1 MEEKLAKL
9 AAHAIAVQDACNL
22 SGVVHAFSRAM
33 TALCEMGL
41 DTDAR
46 KHCNP
51 IAILFSSK
59 IASLTGS
66 ESGVC
71 FRRHTTGPSNTAS
84 ETRGRHTNVTV
95 CMSERVL
102 TVRHEGRKVY
112 V

>member
-9 AAHAIAVQDACNL
+9 AADAIAVQDACNL

-46 KHCNP
+46 NTHP

-66 ESGVC
+66 ESGCV
-71 FRRHTTGPSNTAS
+71 FSMAYDWAKQHS
-84 ETRGRHTNVTV
+84 
-95 CMSERVL
+95 
-102 TVRHEGRKVY
+102 K
-112 V
+112 